1 MKKFEIFPRS
11 RLVISDTP
19 TRHAQVAEQ
28 LMKDGRVGDRELLIA
43 LFASLLVLV
52 TSDSDKI
59 GFQDFTEDNKNTVD
73 RSALATC
80 YTLGGKGI
88 ERVSHNNPE
97 KGYKCLVTLQTLSTD
112 KIQAKDVCESRIP
125 YYIIGSKEGPST
137 SCTFRMFLEDSIVE
151 NIILFSEI
159 NVGCDTSYWQINRK
173 CYKVSNSRLTW
184 KEAQEYCKKNGFSG
198 LQPKVAEY
206 YSTALSNYLSDMQ
219 GISSAWV
226 HVPELKDYFVNGE
239 GNAAVYVQDGAFK
252 YDTRKNSIMMDHL
265 NATHQVL
272 CEYTAP
278 MTKAEM
284 FYISEVYSEIY
295 PINVYADGAI
305 IPSADF
311 STYAFHLNLSFSK
324 QFDYRIEQK
333 ELVNNIEQFTTT
345 GFNER
350 CLAIGR
356 IINVESFPMTAIE
369 VEFNAV
375 KDYLTDER
383 FYLTNAYKNE
393 VTQLEMTKIILRH
406 TASVSIN
413 PIDSLQWLQCE
424 HQYSVH
430 YVCAL
435 ILFVFLM
442 CVPDSFNWKFGDC
455 PAGPT
460 WSEQPVR
467 HVRKDGR
474 AFCHY
479 ISNGKVATYDEARR
493 YCEADGLGA
502 SLSGFD
508 DEEEFSKIKNKVK
521 PKYPSTSYTENGGGY
536 LPIHYFDMGD
546 KQQRIDNHYWL
557 GGISPCETDCALPGN
572 KRQVASWEEGVGINT
587 HFLNTFS
594 HEGHPWKDDGQRKYV
609 SFRSDKVAFHVHPL
623 NDPYTYMFFICGKTA
638 PLERAEKREGT
649 IKG

>member
-1 MKKFEIFPRS
+1 
-11 RLVISDTP
+11 
-19 TRHAQVAEQ
+19 
-28 LMKDGRVGDRELLIA
+28 MKDGRVGDRKLLIA

-52 TSDSDKI
+52 TSDSVKS
-59 GFQDFTEDNKNTVD
+59 GFQVFTKDNKNTVD

-80 YTLGGKGI
+80 YTLGGKRI

-97 KGYKCLVTLQTLSTD
+97 KGYKCKVTLQTLSTD

-125 YYIIGSKEGPST
+125 YYIIGSEEGPST
-137 SCTFRMFLEDSIVE
+137 SCTFQ
-151 NIILFSEI
+151 I

-311 STYAFHLNLSFSK
+311 ST
-324 QFDYRIEQK
+324 IEQK

-383 FYLTNAYKNE
+383 FYLTNAYKNDGKRRNDYR
-393 VTQLEMTKIILRH
+393 QLNEDGISYQIFQSDAAGNDKDYSKAHSFSFHKSDRFPTMAAMRAPIL
-406 TASVSIN
+406 
-413 PIDSLQWLQCE
+413 
-424 HQYSVH
+424 
-430 YVCAL
+430 CAL
-435 ILFVFLM
+435 H
-442 CVPDSFNWKFGDC
+442 SFNWKFGNC
-455 PAGPT
+455 TAGPT

-508 DEEEFSKIKNKVK
+508 DEEEFSKIKNKVD
-521 PKYPSTSYTENGGGY
+521 PTYPLTSDIENDGGY
-536 LPIHYFDMGD
+536 LPMRYFDMGG

-557 GGISPCETDCALPGN
+557 GGISPCETDCALPGD

-594 HEGHPWKDDGQRKYV
+594 HEGHPWEDDGQRKYV

-638 PLERAEKREGT
+638 PLERTEKREGT